1 MDVWIY
7 RSKPVGDGLRRRRRG
22 DGGTVK
28 GAPGVGRVIK
38 KHSEA
43 GMWMTR
49 WWREPVLH
57 YAIISAFFSNRQSV
71 QRVKHPRTSSSINK
85 LLVSFSCVKTGC
97 FGTKAESR
105 LSHHT

>member
-1 MDVWIY
+1 MY
-7 RSKPVGDGLRRRRRG
+7 RPKPAGDGMRRRRRG
-22 DGGTVK
+22 DGLVGTVK
-28 GAPGVGRVIK
+28 GAPGTGWVIK

-49 WWREPVLH
+49 WWRVPVLH
-57 YAIISAFFSNRQSV
+57 YATISVFFSNRQSV

-97 FGTKAESR
+97 FGTKAETR